1 MIASNIYNLYI
12 KCYLKLFKIVAD
24 KMHSYPSLAM
34 LLNNSFFFS
43 FLMLKFVYQG
53 IIAIIRRDK
62 YEIEKDN
69 VDNIDVIGDYS
80 DWSCKCIGGYC

>member
-1 MIASNIYNLYI
+1 
-12 KCYLKLFKIVAD
+12 
-24 KMHSYPSLAM
+24 
-34 LLNNSFFFS
+34 
-43 FLMLKFVYQG
+43 MLKFVYQG